1 MNRNSWFGWA
11 FIALMAVAGVVWWK
25 MPGQTIIPP
34 VIPTS
39 TPQVEES
46 EIRLDALNAQQSVT
60 SPLTIFGQ
68 ARGTWFFEAS
78 FPITIVD
85 QNGAVLAITIAE
97 AQGDWMTENFV
108 PFKAT
113 VFFTVTTT
121 QPGEII
127 FRKDNPSGLPEHD
140 REWRLPVTLQAPQGL
155 QRTVKLFY
163 YNPLIDQDK
172 LGNSLCGKQGL
183 ISVERQIPFTNTPV
197 QDAVKAL
204 LRGEISFSERQ
215 QGVTTEFP
223 LSGVELTGAVLNGG
237 VLTLEFADPN
247 NKTSGGS
254 CRAGVLWAQIE
265 ATTKQFPEVKQV
277 QFKPEYLFQP

>member
-25 MPGQTIIPP
+25 MPGQTT
-34 VIPTS
+34 VSLVTPTS

-46 EIRLDALNAQQSVT
+46 EIRLDALNAQQGVT

-78 FPITIVD
+78 FPIAIVD

-97 AQGDWMTENFV
+97 AQDDWMTENFV

-140 REWRLPVTLQAPQGL
+140 QEWRLPVTLQAPKGP

-172 LGNSLCGKQGL
+172 LGNSLCSKQGL
-183 ISVERQIPFTNTPV
+183 ISVERHIPFTNTPV
-197 QDAVKAL
+197 QDAVKTL

-265 ATTKQFPEVKQV
+265 ATAKQFPEVKQV